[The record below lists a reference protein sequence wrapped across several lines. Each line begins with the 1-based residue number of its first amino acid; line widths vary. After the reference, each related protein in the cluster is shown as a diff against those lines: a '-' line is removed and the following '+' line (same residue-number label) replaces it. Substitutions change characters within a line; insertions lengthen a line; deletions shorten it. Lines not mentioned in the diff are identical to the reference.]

1 MTQKTNQ
8 NPWTMDVRV
17 RERNLKSG
25 ALTDKD
31 LEKFLAALPDLADQ
45 AESFATS
52 QPALAQQHVAVVESA
67 AAEVVAE
74 EPADDAVE
82 EDSVEEVAVA
92 AEPQEPQES
101 QEPAVDTSSNGEGE
115 LS

>member
-31 LEKFLAALPDLADQ
+31 LEKYLANLPDLADQ
-45 AESFATS
+45 VEPFGTP
-52 QPALAQQHVAVVESA
+52 QPALAQQP
-67 AAEVVAE
+67 VVAE
-74 EPADDAVE
+74 PAPVEDVVAEAEADEEPPAE
-82 EDSVEEVAVA
+82 EIA
-92 AEPQEPQES
+92 AAPEPPLFI
-101 QEPAVDTSSNGEGE
+101 PKYHY
-115 LS
+115 LSF

>member
-67 AAEVVAE
+67 AAEEIAE
-74 EPADDAVE
+74 EPAGDEAE
-82 EDSVEEVAVA
+82 EPAVA
-92 AEPQEPQES
+92 AEPEESQEPQE
-101 QEPAVDTSSNGEGE
+101 PAVETSSNGEGE